1 MSTGTSAR
9 RLAVGLLA
17 TAVVVALSVGVGRAA
32 ERGHRP
38 TRQAMRAAV
47 AAGAPGVLAE
57 ADDAHGAWN
66 ASAGVADR
74 RSGQPPRAGDRF
86 RIGSITKTFVA
97 TVLLQLEAEGRLDV
111 DDTVERWLP
120 GLVRGHGNDG
130 SRITLRQLLDHT
142 SGLYDY
148 TADPGFR
155 AAHFGP
161 AFLAHRYDTHTPSE
175 LVRTATAHPPLFAP
189 GAGWHYSNTDY
200 VLAGMVIR
208 AVTGHG
214 YAREIERRIL
224 RPLGLHATSLPGDSP
239 RLPGRHGRAYSRL
252 YDSGP
257 HGTVHDVTRFDPSL
271 AGASGEM
278 VSTTGDL
285 ITFVRGLLDGRLL
298 PARQLAEMTT
308 TVRSGTP
315 HVRYGLGLRE
325 ERLPCGK
332 TVWGHDGGIY
342 GSQSA
347 VFTTRDGRHAAAF
360 DINGDFAGDTG
371 KLLEAE
377 FCG

>member
-9 RLAVGLLA
+9 RLLVGLLA
-17 TAVVVALSVGVGRAA
+17 TAVVAGLSVGVGRAA
-32 ERGHRP
+32 DRGHRP

-57 ADDAHGAWN
+57 VDDAHGTWN

-97 TVLLQLEAEGRLDV
+97 TVLLQLEADGRLDV

-120 GLVRGHGNDG
+120 GLVHGHGNDG
-130 SRITLRQLLDHT
+130 RRITVRQLLDHT

-148 TADPGFR
+148 TSDPAFR
-155 AAHFGP
+155 ATHFGT
-161 AFLAHRYDTHTPSE
+161 AFLAHRYETHTPAR
-175 LVRTATAHPPLFAP
+175 LVHTALAHPPLFAP
-189 GAGWHYSNTDY
+189 GRGWHYSNTDY
-200 VLAGMVIR
+200 VLAGMVIK

-214 YAREIERRIL
+214 YARAIERRIL
-224 RPLGLHATSLPGDSP
+224 RPLGLHGTSLPGTRSGL
-239 RLPGRHGRAYSRL
+239 RGRHGHAYSRL
-252 YDSGP
+252 YGTGP
-257 HGTVHDVTRFDPSL
+257 HEPVHDVTDFDPSL

-285 ITFVRGLLDGRLL
+285 ITFVRALLAGRLM
-298 PARQLAEMTT
+298 PARQLAEMTA
-308 TVRSGTP
+308 TVPSDRP
-315 HVRYGLGLRE
+315 HVHYGLGLRE
-325 ERLPCGK
+325 ERLPCGT

-360 DINGDFAGDTG
+360 DLNGDWAGDTG